1 MTDMENLENL
11 CYQTNDLYK
20 DAVKWKE
27 IAKAAPSQTERD
39 AANEVAN
46 VLFSWHS
53 KMHNSLIKKFNTM

>member
-1 MTDMENLENL
+1 MTDMENLENF

-27 IAKAAPSQTERD
+27 IAKTAPSSTERD

-53 KMHNSLIKKFNTM
+53 KMHDSLIKKI

>member
-53 KMHNSLIKKFNTM
+53 KMHDSRIKKFNTM